1 MEEDIATKEI
11 IEEEMSLNEENLTIR
26 ACISDL
32 KEDEYGNSSLEGKEK
47 TSFPTSSITET
58 LIVNKKK
65 TGNKSCSTSN
75 SKKDGMTSKSIGNT
89 ERESTIAES
98 SFSSCSCSS
107 GSNSHSKN
115 KDDDKSVNFDNN
127 LSKREDNKIN
137 NIATGLNRKKYPH
150 TNDTIRNN
158 NDFNQYNHLN
168 VANNPGIYHGLRHIG
183 HARSGNVNMNC
194 LIPSAYPAPNVEI
207 KLFVS
212 RLPTN
217 IDEEGLRKLFIL
229 YGKVVNITIIH
240 EKNTGIHKGAAVVT
254 MESIAQADFAIREL
268 NSVKVLDELRGPLK
282 VQYSVGESD
291 RLGFETESC
300 IPGVDQVKLFVG
312 ALPKNITEDEI
323 RNIFSPYGYIDE
335 IHIMREHQTGIGKG
349 CAFIKYS
356 YKEQGIFAIKLLN
369 GSLTMSGVNR
379 PIEIRFASKNKINS
393 NNIRFYL
400 ENQTLSSGINKSHIP
415 LDSKNNVIASSFQQK
430 KNFSS
435 NIKLLNE
442 IVNKNNNKS
451 LGAGVAN
458 RNSKS
463 VSKLLSN
470 QYNNNSNNKQYFH
483 YNQNINNIFQTGQKK
498 TDNNYLNVLSSPK
511 TKQNTLNGRKMG
523 VSYNQNQNNRR
534 ISSLLDKN
542 GVPISSS
549 TNSSG
554 IINNLMHSRQ
564 KLLVLEGENTSTS
577 NITGTGADGSCS
589 SSNNSNGGN
598 SSGNGNDVLSTE
610 LERKV
615 TLGNILTRPK
625 VLTTVGIN
633 INNGSIATG
642 TSASGSG
649 NSAINSVII
658 GGRNT
663 KLNMNSTKLSLS
675 TMKANLMPRC
685 IGVWKEY
692 FTFDGRPYYYN
703 ELTKITQWEVPS
715 EFANLISNYSN
726 KEVVG
731 PPGAN
736 IFIFNVPYE
745 WNKKTLFAL
754 FYKFGTILSVHL
766 MLDKGNKRNKGVAFV
781 SYDNINSAAEA
792 VNCMNGFMTEQGRR
806 LKVSI
811 KQGQERFVQH
821 LINGNQI
828 TGSNID
834 CLNDIQERN
843 DNENTNY
850 TDFTHK
856 KGIESNH
863 TDKDN
868 RSDTE
873 KSNTGANYTEI
884 NTTDTKPNDNINTNT
899 DHNCNDNLF
908 DENGTCT
915 KDNEVLLVRE
925 CINDKDAG

>member
-1 MEEDIATKEI
+1 MEEDITKEI
-11 IEEEMSLNEENLTIR
+11 IEEEMNLNEENLTIR

-75 SKKDGMTSKSIGNT
+75 SKKDDRTNKIIGNT
-89 ERESTIAES
+89 EKESTIADAES

-115 KDDDKSVNFDNN
+115 KDDDKSVNCDNN
-127 LSKREDNKIN
+127 LSKRDDNKIN

-150 TNDTIRNN
+150 TNN

-168 VANNPGIYHGLRHIG
+168 VSNNLGIYHGHHGIRHIG

-229 YGKVVNITIIH
+229 YGKVVNITIIR
-240 EKNTGIHKGAAVVT
+240 EKNTGVHKGAAVVT

-400 ENQTLSSGINKSHIP
+400 GNQTLSFGIDKSHIP
-415 LDSKNNVIASSFQQK
+415 LDSKNNIIVSSFQQK

-442 IVNKNNNKS
+442 IVNKNNNNKS
-451 LGAGVAN
+451 LREGAGVAN
-458 RNSKS
+458 NNSKS
-463 VSKLLSN
+463 DSKLLSS
-470 QYNNNSNNKQYFH
+470 QYNNKQYF
-483 YNQNINNIFQTGQKK
+483 YCNQNINNIFQTCQKK

-534 ISSLLDKN
+534 ISSLLYNN

-554 IINNLMHSRQ
+554 TVNNLMHSRQ

-577 NITGTGADGSCS
+577 NITGTGADGNCS
-589 SSNNSNGGN
+589 SSNNSDGSN
-598 SSGNGNDVLSTE
+598 SSGNDNDVLSTE

-625 VLTTVGIN
+625 VLTTVGVN

-642 TSASGSG
+642 TSTSVSG
-649 NSAINSVII
+649 NSAMNSVII

-663 KLNMNSTKLSLS
+663 KLNMDSTKLSLS

-715 EFANLISNYSN
+715 EFANLVSNYSN

-754 FYKFGTILSVHL
+754 FHKFGTILSVHL

-792 VNCMNGFMTEQGRR
+792 VNCMNGFMTKQGRR

-834 CLNDIQERN
+834 CIN
-843 DNENTNY
+843 DNDDINY

-856 KGIESNH
+856 NRIESNH
-863 TDKDN
+863 TYKDN
-868 RSDTE
+868 RNDTE

-884 NTTDTKPNDNINTNT
+884 NNTNTKANDNINTNT
-899 DHNCNDNLF
+899 NHDCNDNLF

-925 CINDKDAG
+925 CISDKDAG